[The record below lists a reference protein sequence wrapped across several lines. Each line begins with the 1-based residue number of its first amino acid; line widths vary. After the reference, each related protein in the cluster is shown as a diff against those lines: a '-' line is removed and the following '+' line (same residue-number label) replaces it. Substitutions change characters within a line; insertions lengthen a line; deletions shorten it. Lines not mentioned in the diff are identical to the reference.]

1 MLYSICRKSFC
12 QLNGKE
18 FRVSTKSG
26 KSEKKRTE
34 VRKKYVFLKKY
45 QKILYKLQGFQKPRI
60 LEKPGI

>member
-26 KSEKKRTE
+26 KSEKKG
-34 VRKKYVFLKKY
+34 
-45 QKILYKLQGFQKPRI
+45 QKSGKNMCF
-60 LEKPGI
+60 

>member
-26 KSEKKRTE
+26 KSEKKDRSQE
-34 VRKKYVFLKKY
+34 KICVF
-45 QKILYKLQGFQKPRI
+45 
-60 LEKPGI
+60 EKVSENFI